1 MITLEMFD
9 TYKTHTVITV
19 RLELSKSTAKPNNIL
34 CLHMTNTESER
45 GGAVFSA
52 TYAALCASGGDK
64 GKIYTLLLL
73 LAYNL

>member
-1 MITLEMFD
+1 MITLEMFN

-19 RLELSKSTAKPNNIL
+19 RLELSKSTATPNNIL

-45 GGAVFSA
+45 GAVFSA